1 METSKEREGKEEE
14 EEEEKRE
21 NKTNYLCVSI
31 QHAQYS

>member
-1 METSKEREGKEEE
+1 METSKEREGKEE

>member
-1 METSKEREGKEEE
+1 METSKEREGKEE

-31 QHAQYS
+31 QHEQYS